1 MGRARGAGGNRAG
14 SSCGPPRR
22 GWTTATTP
30 PPRSSRPSA
39 NRSKATPS
47 VAPPKY
53 VRTRTSERRGQKAPP
68 AAEEKLY
75 RVALREALTE
85 EMERDDSVYLIGE
98 DIGKFGGAYRV
109 TEGLLDKFGPQ
120 RVVDAPIAEEVI
132 VGTAIGS
139 AMLGLRPVVEM
150 MTINFSLVAYDQ
162 IVNNA
167 AKIRYMFGGEASV
180 PMVIRMPGGA
190 GHQLS
195 AQHSHSLEVLYGLIP
210 GLLVVAPTT
219 PEDAKGMLK
228 SAIRADNPVMFL
240 ESMSL
245 YNVRGMVPPG
255 DYTVP
260 LGKAAVRRSGSDVTI
275 VGVSRMAVLA
285 NEAAKQLEEEDI
297 DAEVIDLRSI
307 RPIDWEPIVDSV
319 RKTSRCVVVEEGWST
334 YGVSAEIAA
343 GVQER
348 SFDYLDAPIRRLGGA
363 QVPMPYS
370 LPLEKASIPTTE
382 DIKRLVR
389 SALGKRPNA

>member
-1 MGRARGAGGNRAG
+1 MAE
-14 SSCGPPRR
+14 
-22 GWTTATTP
+22 
-30 PPRSSRPSA
+30 
-39 NRSKATPS
+39 
-47 VAPPKY
+47 V
-53 VRTRTSERRGQKAPP
+53 
-68 AAEEKLY
+68 EEKLY

-85 EMERDDSVYLIGE
+85 EMERDESIFLIGE
-98 DIGKFGGAYRV
+98 DIGTFGGAYRV
-109 TEGLLDKFGPQ
+109 TEGLLDKFGPK

-139 AMLGLRPVVEM
+139 AMLGLRPVVEL

-167 AKIRYMFGGEASV
+167 AKIRYMFGGEVKV

-195 AQHSHSLEVLYGLIP
+195 AQHSHSFEVLYGLIP

-219 PEDAKGMLK
+219 PEDAKGLLK
-228 SAIRADNPVMFL
+228 SAIRSDNPVMFL

-245 YNVRGMVPPG
+245 YNVRGDVPTG
-255 DYTVP
+255 EYTTP
-260 LGKAAVRRSGSDVTI
+260 LGKAALRRSGSDVTI

-307 RPIDWEPIVDSV
+307 RPVDWPPIIESV

-334 YGVSAEIAA
+334 YGVTAEIAA

-348 SFDYLDAPIRRLGGA
+348 CFDYLDAPVRRLGGA

-370 LPLEKASIPTTE
+370 LNLEKASIPTAE

-389 SALGKRPNA
+389 ATVGKKVEA

>member
-1 MGRARGAGGNRAG
+1 M
-14 SSCGPPRR
+14 
-22 GWTTATTP
+22 
-30 PPRSSRPSA
+30 
-39 NRSKATPS
+39 
-47 VAPPKY
+47 
-53 VRTRTSERRGQKAPP
+53 

-75 RVALREALTE
+75 RVALREALAE
-85 EMERDDSVYLIGE
+85 EMERDDSVYLVGE

-109 TEGLLDKFGPQ
+109 TEGLLDRFGPT
-120 RVVDAPIAEEVI
+120 RVVDAPIAEEAI

-139 AMLGLRPVVEM
+139 AMLGLRPVVEL

-167 AKIRYMFGGEASV
+167 AKIRYMFGGEARV

-195 AQHSHSLEVLYGLIP
+195 AQHSHSFEVLYGLIP

-228 SAIRADNPVMFL
+228 SAIRTDNPVMFL

-245 YNVRGMVPPG
+245 YNIRGMVPDG
-255 DYTVP
+255 DYTTP
-260 LGKAAVRRSGSDVTI
+260 IGKAAVRRTGTDITI

-285 NEAAKQLEEEDI
+285 HEAAKQLEEEDI

-307 RPIDWEPIVDSV
+307 RPIDWPPIVESV
-319 RKTSRCVVVEEGWST
+319 RRTSRCMVVEEGWAT
-334 YGVSAEIAA
+334 YGVTAEIAA

-348 SFDYLDAPIRRLGGA
+348 CFDYLDAPIRRLGGA

-370 LPLEKASIPTTE
+370 LPLEKASIPTSE
-382 DIKRLVR
+382 DVKKLAREVVGRKPLD
-389 SALGKRPNA
+389 G

>member
-1 MGRARGAGGNRAG
+1 M
-14 SSCGPPRR
+14 
-22 GWTTATTP
+22 
-30 PPRSSRPSA
+30 
-39 NRSKATPS
+39 
-47 VAPPKY
+47 
-53 VRTRTSERRGQKAPP
+53 
-68 AAEEKLY
+68 AEEKLY
-75 RVALREALTE
+75 RVALREALGE

-109 TEGLLDKFGPQ
+109 TDGLLDKFGAE

-167 AKIRYMFGGEASV
+167 AKIRYMFGGEAKV

-195 AQHSHSLEVLYGLIP
+195 AQHSHSFEVLYGLIP

-228 SAIRADNPVMFL
+228 SAIRTDNPVMFL

-245 YNVRGMVPPG
+245 YNVRGHG
-255 DYTVP
+255 ARRRLHD
-260 LGKAAVRRSGSDVTI
+260 AARQG
-275 VGVSRMAVLA
+275 GG
-285 NEAAKQLEEEDI
+285 AAQRI
-297 DAEVIDLRSI
+297 A
-307 RPIDWEPIVDSV
+307 
-319 RKTSRCVVVEEGWST
+319 TSRSSACRAWRCSPTRRPSSSRRRTST
-334 YGVSAEIAA
+334 S
-343 GVQER
+343 R
-348 SFDYLDAPIRRLGGA
+348 SSTCA
-363 QVPMPYS
+363 
-370 LPLEKASIPTTE
+370 
-382 DIKRLVR
+382 R
-389 SALGKRPNA
+389 SAPSTGSRSSSR

>member
-1 MGRARGAGGNRAG
+1 MA
-14 SSCGPPRR
+14 
-22 GWTTATTP
+22 
-30 PPRSSRPSA
+30 
-39 NRSKATPS
+39 
-47 VAPPKY
+47 V
-53 VRTRTSERRGQKAPP
+53 KAP
-68 AAEEKLY
+68 AATDEKLY
-75 RVALREALTE
+75 RVALREALNE
-85 EMERDDSVYLIGE
+85 EMERDENVYVIGE

-109 TEGLLDKFGPQ
+109 TEGLLDRFGPQ

-132 VGTAIGS
+132 VGCAIGS

-167 AKIRYMFGGEASV
+167 AKIRYMFGGESKV

-195 AQHSHSLEVLYGLIP
+195 AQHSHSLEVIYGLIP

-228 SAIRADNPVMFL
+228 SAIRSDNPVMFL

-245 YNVRGMVPPG
+245 YNVRGIVPAG

-260 LGKAAVRRSGSDVTI
+260 LGKATVRRPGSDVTV

-307 RPIDWEPIVDSV
+307 RPIDWQPIVESE
-319 RKTSRCVVVEEGWST
+319 RRTGRCVVVEEGWST
-334 YGVSAEIAA
+334 YGVTAEIAA

-348 SFDYLDAPIRRLGGA
+348 CFDYLDAPVRRLGGA

-370 LPLEKASIPTTE
+370 LPLEKASIPTSE
-382 DIKRLVR
+382 DIKRLIRNV
-389 SALGKRPNA
+389 LGKKIDG

>member
-1 MGRARGAGGNRAG
+1 M
-14 SSCGPPRR
+14 
-22 GWTTATTP
+22 
-30 PPRSSRPSA
+30 
-39 NRSKATPS
+39 
-47 VAPPKY
+47 
-53 VRTRTSERRGQKAPP
+53 
-68 AAEEKLY
+68 AEDKLF
-75 RVALREALTE
+75 RVALREALSE

-109 TEGLLDKFGPQ
+109 TDGLLDKFGPE
-120 RVVDAPIAEEVI
+120 RVVDTPIAEEAI

-167 AKIRYMFGGEASV
+167 AKIRYMFGGEAKV
-180 PMVIRMPGGA
+180 PIVIRMPGGA

-195 AQHSHSLEVLYGLIP
+195 AQHSHSFEVLYGLIP

-228 SAIRADNPVMFL
+228 SAIRTDNPVMFL

-245 YNVRGMVPPG
+245 YNVRGMVPDG
-255 DYTVP
+255 DYTTP
-260 LGKAAVRRSGSDVTI
+260 IGKAAVRRTGTDITI

-285 NEAAKQLEEEDI
+285 HEAAKQLEEEDI

-307 RPIDWEPIVDSV
+307 RPIDWPPIVESV
-319 RKTSRCVVVEEGWST
+319 RRTTRCLVVEEGWAT
-334 YGVSAEIAA
+334 YGVTAEIAA

-348 SFDYLDAPIRRLGGA
+348 CFDYLDAPIRRLGGA

-370 LPLEKASIPTTE
+370 LPLEKASIPTSE
-382 DIKRLVR
+382 DIKKLAREVVGRKPLDV
-389 SALGKRPNA
+389 

>member
-1 MGRARGAGGNRAG
+1 M
-14 SSCGPPRR
+14 
-22 GWTTATTP
+22 
-30 PPRSSRPSA
+30 
-39 NRSKATPS
+39 
-47 VAPPKY
+47 
-53 VRTRTSERRGQKAPP
+53 

-75 RVALREALTE
+75 RVALREALAE
-85 EMERDDSVYLIGE
+85 EMERDESVYLIGE

-109 TEGLLDKFGPQ
+109 TEGLLDRFGEK

-132 VGTAIGS
+132 VGSAIGA

-167 AKIRYMFGGEASV
+167 AKIRYMFGGEAKV

-195 AQHSHSLEVLYGLIP
+195 AQHSHSFEVLYGLIP

-228 SAIRADNPVMFL
+228 SAIRTDNPVMFL

-245 YNVRGMVPPG
+245 YNVRGMVPDG
-255 DYTVP
+255 DYTTP
-260 LGKAAVRRSGSDVTI
+260 IGKAAVRR
-275 VGVSRMAVLA
+275 
-285 NEAAKQLEEEDI
+285 
-297 DAEVIDLRSI
+297 
-307 RPIDWEPIVDSV
+307 
-319 RKTSRCVVVEEGWST
+319 TSRCLVVEEGWAT
-334 YGVSAEIAA
+334 YGVTAEIAA

-348 SFDYLDAPIRRLGGA
+348 CFDYLDAPIRRLGGA

-370 LPLEKASIPTTE
+370 LPLEKASIPTSE
-382 DIKRLVR
+382 DIKKLAREVVGRKPLDD
-389 SALGKRPNA
+389 

>member
-1 MGRARGAGGNRAG
+1 M
-14 SSCGPPRR
+14 
-22 GWTTATTP
+22 
-30 PPRSSRPSA
+30 
-39 NRSKATPS
+39 
-47 VAPPKY
+47 
-53 VRTRTSERRGQKAPP
+53 
-68 AAEEKLY
+68 AEDKLY

-85 EMERDDSVYLIGE
+85 EMARDDSVFLIGE

-109 TEGLLDKFGPQ
+109 TDGLLDRFGPD
-120 RVVDAPIAEEVI
+120 RVVDAPIAEEAI
-132 VGTAIGS
+132 IGTAIGA

-150 MTINFSLVAYDQ
+150 MTINFSLIAYDQ

-167 AKIRYMFGGEASV
+167 AKIRYMFGGEAKV
-180 PMVIRMPGGA
+180 PMVVRMPGGA

-195 AQHSHSLEVLYGLIP
+195 AQHSHSFEVLYGLIP

-228 SAIRADNPVMFL
+228 SAIRSDNPVMFL

-245 YNVRGMVPPG
+245 YNVRGPVPDG
-255 DYTVP
+255 DYTTP
-260 LGKAAVRRSGSDVTI
+260 IGKAAVRRRGSDVTI

-285 NEAAKQLEEEDI
+285 HEAAKQLEEEDI

-307 RPIDWEPIVDSV
+307 RPIDWNPIVESV
-319 RKTSRCVVVEEGWST
+319 KRTSRAVVVEEGWAT
-334 YGVSAEIAA
+334 YGATAELAA
-343 GVQER
+343 GIQER
-348 SFDYLDAPIRRLGGA
+348 CFDYLDAPVLRLGGA

-370 LPLEKASIPTTE
+370 LPLEKTSIPTAE

-389 SALGKRPNA
+389 RTVGKREVDA

>member
-1 MGRARGAGGNRAG
+1 M
-14 SSCGPPRR
+14 
-22 GWTTATTP
+22 
-30 PPRSSRPSA
+30 
-39 NRSKATPS
+39 
-47 VAPPKY
+47 
-53 VRTRTSERRGQKAPP
+53 
-68 AAEEKLY
+68 AEEKLY
-75 RVALREALTE
+75 RVALREALAE
-85 EMERDDSVYLIGE
+85 EMERDDSVYLVGE

-109 TEGLLDKFGPQ
+109 TEGLLDRFGPT
-120 RVVDAPIAEEVI
+120 RVVDAPIAEEAI
-132 VGTAIGS
+132 VGSAIGS
-139 AMLGLRPVVEM
+139 AMLGLRPVVEL

-167 AKIRYMFGGEASV
+167 AKIRYMFGGEAKV

-195 AQHSHSLEVLYGLIP
+195 AQHSHSFEVLYGLIP

-228 SAIRADNPVMFL
+228 SAIRTDNPVMFL

-245 YNVRGMVPPG
+245 YNVRGMVPDG
-255 DYTVP
+255 DYTTP
-260 LGKAAVRRSGSDVTI
+260 IGKAAVRRAGTDITI

-285 NEAAKQLEEEDI
+285 HEAAKQLEEEDI

-307 RPIDWEPIVDSV
+307 RPIDWPPIVESV
-319 RKTSRCVVVEEGWST
+319 RRTSRCLVVEEGWTT
-334 YGVSAEIAA
+334 YGVTAEIAA

-348 SFDYLDAPIRRLGGA
+348 AFDYLDAPIRRLGGA

-370 LPLEKASIPTTE
+370 LPLEKASIPTSE
-382 DIKRLVR
+382 DIKKLARQVVGRKPLD
-389 SALGKRPNA
+389 G

>member
-1 MGRARGAGGNRAG
+1 M
-14 SSCGPPRR
+14 
-22 GWTTATTP
+22 
-30 PPRSSRPSA
+30 
-39 NRSKATPS
+39 
-47 VAPPKY
+47 
-53 VRTRTSERRGQKAPP
+53 
-68 AAEEKLY
+68 AAKEKLY
-75 RVALREALTE
+75 RITLRTTLAEK
-85 EMERDDSVYLIGE
+85 MERDDSVYLIGE

-109 TEGLLDKFGPQ
+109 TDGLLDRFGPT

-132 VGTAIGS
+132 VGSAIGA

-167 AKIRYMFGGEASV
+167 AKIRYMFGGEAKV

-210 GLLVVAPTT
+210 GLIVVAPTT

-228 SAIRADNPVMFL
+228 SAIRTDNPVMFL

-245 YNVRGMVPPG
+245 YNVRGMVPDG
-255 DYTVP
+255 DYTTPIGV
-260 LGKAAVRRSGSDVTI
+260 AAVRRKGSDLTI

-285 NEAAKQLEEEDI
+285 TEAAKQLEEEDI

-307 RPIDWEPIVDSV
+307 RPIDWPPIVESV
-319 RKTSRCVVVEEGWST
+319 RRTSRCLVVEEGWAT
-334 YGVSAEIAA
+334 YGVTAELAA

-348 SFDYLDAPIRRLGGA
+348 CFDYLDAPVRRLGGA

-370 LPLEKASIPTTE
+370 LPLEKASIPTSE
-382 DIKRLVR
+382 DIKKLARQVV
-389 SALGKRPNA
+389 GKKVEA

>member
-1 MGRARGAGGNRAG
+1 MAD
-14 SSCGPPRR
+14 
-22 GWTTATTP
+22 
-30 PPRSSRPSA
+30 
-39 NRSKATPS
+39 
-47 VAPPKY
+47 V
-53 VRTRTSERRGQKAPP
+53 
-68 AAEEKLY
+68 EEKLY

-85 EMERDDSVYLIGE
+85 EMERDESIFLIGE
-98 DIGKFGGAYRV
+98 DIGTFGGAYRV
-109 TEGLLDKFGPQ
+109 TEGLLDKFGPK
-120 RVVDAPIAEEVI
+120 RVVDTPIAEEVI
-132 VGTAIGS
+132 VGTAIGA
-139 AMLGLRPVVEM
+139 AMLGLRPVVEL

-167 AKIRYMFGGEASV
+167 AKIRYMFGGEVKV

-195 AQHSHSLEVLYGLIP
+195 AQHSHSFEVLYGLIP

-219 PEDAKGMLK
+219 PEDAKGLLK
-228 SAIRADNPVMFL
+228 SAIRSDNPVMFL

-245 YNVRGMVPPG
+245 YNVRGDVPTG
-255 DYTVP
+255 DYTTP
-260 LGKAAVRRSGSDVTI
+260 IGKAAVRRSGSDVTI

-307 RPIDWEPIVDSV
+307 RPVDWPPIVESV
-319 RKTSRCVVVEEGWST
+319 RKTNRCVVVEEGWST
-334 YGVSAEIAA
+334 YGVTAEIAA

-348 SFDYLDAPIRRLGGA
+348 CFDYLDAPVRRLGGA

-370 LPLEKASIPTTE
+370 LPLEQASIPTAE
-382 DIKRLVR
+382 AIKRLVR
-389 SALGKRPNA
+389 ATVGKKVEA

>member
-1 MGRARGAGGNRAG
+1 M
-14 SSCGPPRR
+14 
-22 GWTTATTP
+22 
-30 PPRSSRPSA
+30 
-39 NRSKATPS
+39 
-47 VAPPKY
+47 
-53 VRTRTSERRGQKAPP
+53 
-68 AAEEKLY
+68 AEEKLY
-75 RVALREALTE
+75 RVALREALAE
-85 EMERDDSVYLIGE
+85 EMERDESVYLVGE

-109 TEGLLDKFGPQ
+109 TEGLLDRFGAQ
-120 RVVDAPIAEEVI
+120 RVVDAPIAEEAI
-132 VGTAIGS
+132 VGSAIGS
-139 AMLGLRPVVEM
+139 AMLGLRPVVEL

-167 AKIRYMFGGEASV
+167 AKIRYMFGGEAKV

-195 AQHSHSLEVLYGLIP
+195 AQHSHSFEVLYGLIP

-228 SAIRADNPVMFL
+228 SAIRTDNPVMFL

-245 YNVRGMVPPG
+245 YNVRGVVPEG
-255 DYTVP
+255 DYTTP
-260 LGKAAVRRSGSDVTI
+260 IGKAAVRRTGTDVTI

-285 NEAAKQLEEEDI
+285 HEAAKQLEEEDI

-307 RPIDWEPIVDSV
+307 RPIDWPPIIESV
-319 RKTSRCVVVEEGWST
+319 RRTSRCLVVEEGWAT
-334 YGVSAEIAA
+334 YGVTAEIAA

-348 SFDYLDAPIRRLGGA
+348 CFDYLDAPIRRLGGA

-370 LPLEKASIPTTE
+370 LPLEKASIPTSE
-382 DIKRLVR
+382 DIKKLAREVVGRKPLD
-389 SALGKRPNA
+389 G

>member
-1 MGRARGAGGNRAG
+1 M
-14 SSCGPPRR
+14 
-22 GWTTATTP
+22 
-30 PPRSSRPSA
+30 
-39 NRSKATPS
+39 
-47 VAPPKY
+47 
-53 VRTRTSERRGQKAPP
+53 
-68 AAEEKLY
+68 AEEKLY
-75 RVALREALTE
+75 RVALREALAE
-85 EMERDDSVYLIGE
+85 EMERDDSVYLVGE

-109 TEGLLDKFGPQ
+109 TEGLLDKFGPT
-120 RVVDAPIAEEVI
+120 RVVDAPIAEEAI
-132 VGTAIGS
+132 VGSAIGS
-139 AMLGLRPVVEM
+139 AMLGLRPVVEL

-167 AKIRYMFGGEASV
+167 AKIRYMFGGEAKV

-195 AQHSHSLEVLYGLIP
+195 AQHSHSFEVLYGLIP

-228 SAIRADNPVMFL
+228 SAIRTDNPVMFL

-245 YNVRGMVPPG
+245 YNVRGMVPDG
-255 DYTVP
+255 DYTTP
-260 LGKAAVRRSGSDVTI
+260 IGKAAVRRTGTDITI

-285 NEAAKQLEEEDI
+285 HEAAKQLEEEDI

-307 RPIDWEPIVDSV
+307 RPIDWPPIVESV
-319 RKTSRCVVVEEGWST
+319 RRTSRCLVVEEGWAT
-334 YGVSAEIAA
+334 YGVTAEIAA

-348 SFDYLDAPIRRLGGA
+348 CFDYLDAPIRRLGGA

-370 LPLEKASIPTTE
+370 LPLEKASIPTSE
-382 DIKRLVR
+382 DIKKLAREVVGR
-389 SALGKRPNA
+389 KALDG

>member
-1 MGRARGAGGNRAG
+1 MA
-14 SSCGPPRR
+14 
-22 GWTTATTP
+22 TAV
-30 PPRSSRPSA
+30 
-39 NRSKATPS
+39 K
-47 VAPPKY
+47 
-53 VRTRTSERRGQKAPP
+53 
-68 AAEEKLY
+68 AEEKLY

-85 EMERDDSVYLIGE
+85 EMERDDKIYLIGE

-109 TEGLLDKFGPQ
+109 TEGLLEKFGAQ

-150 MTINFSLVAYDQ
+150 MTINFSLIAYDQ

-167 AKIRYMFGGEASV
+167 AKIRYMFGGEVSV
-180 PMVIRMPGGA
+180 PMVVRLPGGA

-195 AQHSHSLEVLYGLIP
+195 SQHSHSFEVLYGLIP
-210 GLLVVAPTT
+210 GLIVVAPTT

-228 SAIRADNPVMFL
+228 SAIRTDNPVMFL

-245 YNVRGMVPPG
+245 YNVKGDVPTG
-255 DYTVP
+255 DYTTP

-285 NEAAKQLEEEDI
+285 NEAAKQLEEDDI

-307 RPIDWEPIVDSV
+307 RPIDWAPIVESV
-319 RKTSRCVVVEEGWST
+319 RKTSRCVAVEEGWST
-334 YGVSAEIAA
+334 YGITAELAA

-348 SFDYLDAPIRRLGGA
+348 CFDFLDAPILRLGGA
-363 QVPMPYS
+363 EVPMPYNQQM
-370 LPLEKASIPTTE
+370 EKAAIPAAD
-382 DIKRLVR
+382 DIVR
-389 SALGKRPNA
+389 MALKTIGRNGSS

>member
-1 MGRARGAGGNRAG
+1 QQPLWHGHACRGGLGGEGHLPEGVCVRHGIDPGRRDESARGLAAHVGDDREDSRGLRA
-14 SSCGPPRR
+14 PVRR
-22 GWTTATTP
+22 GALLSLQGP
-30 PPRSSRPSA
+30 LGRRP
-39 NRSKATPS
+39 
-47 VAPPKY
+47 
-53 VRTRTSERRGQKAPP
+53 GQVQ
-68 AAEEKLY
+68 LY
-75 RVALREALTE
+75 RVALREALAE
-85 EMERDDSVYLIGE
+85 EMQRDENVFLIGE

-109 TEGLLDKFGPQ
+109 TDGLLDKFGAD

-150 MTINFSLVAYDQ
+150 MTINFSLIAFDQ

-167 AKIRYMFGGEASV
+167 AKIRYMFGGEAKV

-195 AQHSHSLEVLYGLIP
+195 AQHSHSFEVLYGLIP

-228 SAIRADNPVMFL
+228 SAIRTDNPVMFL

-245 YNVRGMVPPG
+245 YNVKGDVPPG
-255 DYTVP
+255 DYTTP
-260 LGKAAVRRSGSDVTI
+260 LGKAPLRRNGSDVTI

-307 RPIDWEPIVDSV
+307 RPIDWEPI
-319 RKTSRCVVVEEGWST
+319 
-334 YGVSAEIAA
+334 
-343 GVQER
+343 
-348 SFDYLDAPIRRLGGA
+348 
-363 QVPMPYS
+363 
-370 LPLEKASIPTTE
+370 
-382 DIKRLVR
+382 
-389 SALGKRPNA
+389 

>member
-1 MGRARGAGGNRAG
+1 MA
-14 SSCGPPRR
+14 
-22 GWTTATTP
+22 TAAPAKTQA
-30 PPRSSRPSA
+30 PS
-39 NRSKATPS
+39 
-47 VAPPKY
+47 
-53 VRTRTSERRGQKAPP
+53 
-68 AAEEKLY
+68 AEEKLY

-167 AKIRYMFGGEASV
+167 AKIRYMFGGEAKD

-195 AQHSHSLEVLYGLIP
+195 AQHSHSFEVLYGLIP

-228 SAIRADNPVMFL
+228 SAIRTDNPVMFL

-245 YNVRGMVPPG
+245 YNVRGMVPDG
-255 DYTVP
+255 DYTTP
-260 LGKAAVRRSGSDVTI
+260 LGKAAVRRIGADLTI
-275 VGVSRMAVLA
+275 VGVSRMSVLA

-297 DAEVIDLRSI
+297 DVEVIDLRSI
-307 RPIDWEPIVDSV
+307 RPIDWGPIVDSV
-319 RKTSRCVVVEEGWST
+319 KRTSRCVVVEEGWST
-334 YGVSAEIAA
+334 YGVSAEITA

-348 SFDYLDAPIRRLGGA
+348 CFYYLDAPIRRLGGA

-370 LPLEKASIPTTE
+370 LPLEKASIPTSE

-389 SALGKRPNA
+389 TALGKKPNA